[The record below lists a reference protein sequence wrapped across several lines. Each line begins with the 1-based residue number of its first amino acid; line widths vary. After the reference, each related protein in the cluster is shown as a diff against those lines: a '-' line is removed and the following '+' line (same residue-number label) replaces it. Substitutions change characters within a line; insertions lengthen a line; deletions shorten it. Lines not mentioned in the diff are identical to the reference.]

1 MNVIL
6 EIFSIAMIF
15 VGAIITVH
23 QYRKL
28 KYDRGDLSGI
38 TTAGMVIGAAI
49 TAAFTLISIRL
60 YLEGLS

>member
-1 MNVIL
+1 MV
-6 EIFSIAMIF
+6 F